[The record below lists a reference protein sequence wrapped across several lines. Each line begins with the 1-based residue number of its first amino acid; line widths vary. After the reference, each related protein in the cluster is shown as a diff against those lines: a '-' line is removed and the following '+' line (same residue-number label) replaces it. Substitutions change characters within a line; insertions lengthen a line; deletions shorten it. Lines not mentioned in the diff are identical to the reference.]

1 MVRLSFIAII
11 ICCIA
16 LGASCTRNAIYN
28 EKYHSMPDAN
38 WLQRDTLHF
47 SVPPI
52 EEDGIYESFIGI
64 RLTDRFPYA
73 NLTLRVEQQ
82 FFPSAVTDSQT
93 IKCQFT
99 DQHGVFNG
107 TGVGLHEYSFPINM
121 MKLNAGDSIQATIC
135 HIMNKDTIP
144 QITEVGYIVKK
155 R

>member
-1 MVRLSFIAII
+1 MGI
-11 ICCIA
+11 
-16 LGASCTRNAIYN
+16 SCTHNVIYN
-28 EKYHSMPDAN
+28 EAYHSMPHTN
-38 WLQRDTLHF
+38 WMQKDTLHF
-47 SVPPI
+47 SVPPV
-52 EEDGIYESFIGI
+52 EEDGIYESCIGI

-99 DQHGVFNG
+99 DQYGMFNG
-107 TGVGLHEYSFPINM
+107 TGVGLYEYLFPINTI
-121 MKLNAGDSIQATIC
+121 KLNAGDSIETSIC
-135 HIMNKDTIP
+135 HIMNKDTIT